1 MTVPSFTIF
10 ERLHRYLSLRRR
22 ILFGATLLIVA
33 LSAIASGRLSIQEDI
48 IAMLPDDSS
57 SVAKDF
63 RLLQLAPFT
72 RKLVITLKGGAAI
85 DPGALV
91 AAADALAQKLR
102 EAKIGSVTTGPAD
115 LSGGFFGW
123 LGASLP
129 SLTSEADLARLAAAS
144 TPGEVQKRLKKSYEQ
159 LLSPEGW
166 ALKGSIQAD
175 PLSFSALALEK
186 LRFLNLIPNMRLVQ
200 NHFVAADGRS
210 ALLVVDSTVSMTDS
224 AGSRELLDKIQ
235 KASAAS
241 LPAGMT
247 ATLVSGH
254 RYTLVNADTIKRD
267 LVLVLTLNAIA
278 VLGIYLVFLRSLSA
292 IFVFLVPSSILVIAS
307 GAIALWDANIFA
319 VTLGFGGVLLGI
331 ADEYAMLIY
340 FSCRQGGKDLAVITG
355 EVARPV
361 LFGAA
366 ATLVSFGVMLLS
378 ALPGQRQLA
387 VYSMTGIVAALL
399 ISLIV
404 LPHLIKPA
412 PPGKLPLGKL
422 YRGWQ
427 LPRRAV
433 IGVWLLL
440 LALCAWQATKVRF
453 NGDLRAV
460 SMVTPEL
467 KQAEDELVST
477 WGDMRGKALLF
488 AEGKDLEEALALN
501 DQLFARL
508 SDRIPAGEMVSLA
521 PLLPSA
527 ALQRANRERWSA
539 FWRDGRAQKL
549 ADDLARE
556 GGAYG
561 FSQLA
566 FAPFLATLSAPPPAA
581 TLEGLRSAGMGE
593 LVDSL
598 VIRTPQAVR
607 VLTLVPDTPK
617 LVAALSEDLKS
628 LPGIHLVSQSR
639 FGDSVGRAII
649 HDFTHYLALTSVLVL
664 VLLIAIFRSPSRVL
678 LVLVPVATGLICM
691 LGIMGMCGLE
701 FNIFNI
707 AATILII
714 GLCVD
719 YGIFMVCR
727 LTEGSNHAAN
737 RAVLVSGLTTLAGLG
752 ALALARHPSMHSIGI
767 TVLFGIGTG
776 IPAALLVI
784 PALCSK
790 EQA

>member
-1 MTVPSFTIF
+1 MTVPSFTPF
-10 ERLHRYLSLRRR
+10 ERLYRHLAGRRR
-22 ILFGATLLIVA
+22 MLCAATLLVVV
-33 LSAIASGRLSIQEDI
+33 LSAVASSRLRIQEDI

-72 RKLVITLKGGAAI
+72 RKLVITLKGGSPG

-91 AAADALAQKLR
+91 AAADGLAQKLR
-102 EAKIGSVTTGPAD
+102 DAKVGSVTTGPAD

-123 LGASLP
+123 LGTTLP
-129 SLTSEADLARLAAAS
+129 SLATPQDLARLAAAT
-144 TPGEVQKRLKKSYEQ
+144 TPAEVRGRLKESYEQ

-166 ALKGSIQAD
+166 AMKGKIQGD
-175 PLSFSALALEK
+175 PLSFSALALGK
-186 LRFLNLIPNMRLVQ
+186 LRFLNLIPNMRLIQ

-210 ALLVVDSTVSMTDS
+210 ALLVVDSAVSMTDS
-224 AGSRELLDKIQ
+224 AGSRALLDKIQ
-235 KASAAS
+235 GASAG

-247 ATLVSGH
+247 ATVVSGH
-254 RYTLVNADTIKRD
+254 RYTLVNADTIKHD
-267 LVLVLTLNAIA
+267 LLVVLTLNAIA
-278 VLGIYLVFLRSLSA
+278 VLAIYLVFLRSLSA

-307 GAIALWDANIFA
+307 GFLALWDANVFA

-340 FSCRQGGKDLAVITG
+340 FSCRQGGKELAVITG

-387 VYSMTGIVAALL
+387 VYAMTGIVASLL
-399 ISLIV
+399 ISLVV

-412 PPGKLPLGKL
+412 PAGALPLAKL
-422 YRGWQ
+422 YRGWR
-427 LPRRAV
+427 LPRRTV
-433 IGVWLLL
+433 IGVWLAL
-440 LALCAWQATKVRF
+440 LALCAWQATRIRF

-467 KQAEDELVST
+467 ARAEAELTST

-488 AEGKDLEEALALN
+488 AEGKDLEQALALN
-501 DQLFARL
+501 DRLFARL
-508 SDRIPAGEMVSLA
+508 SGRIPAGEMVSLA
-521 PLLPSA
+521 PLLPGA
-527 ALQRANRERWSA
+527 ALQRANRERWSS
-539 FWRDGRAQKL
+539 FWQDGRAARL
-549 ADDLARE
+549 GEELARE
-556 GGAYG
+556 GEAFG
-561 FSQLA
+561 FSKLA

-581 TLEGLRSAGMGE
+581 TLEGLRAAGMGE

-598 VIRTPQAVR
+598 VIRSPGVVR
-607 VLTLVPDTPK
+607 VLTLVPDTPQ
-617 LVAALSEDLKS
+617 LVAALTEELKA
-628 LPGIHLVSQSR
+628 LPGVHLVSQSR

-649 HDFTHYLALTSVLVL
+649 HDFTRYLALTSALVL
-664 VLLIAIFRSPSRVL
+664 VLLAAIFRSPSRVL
-678 LVLVPVATGLICM
+678 LVLVPVVTGLVCM
-691 LGIMGMCGLE
+691 LGIMGMLGLE

-727 LTEGSNHAAN
+727 LTEGSSHAAN

-767 TVLFGIGTG
+767 TVLLGIGTG

-784 PALCSK
+784 PALCGQ
-790 EQA
+790 ETA

>member
-1 MTVPSFTIF
+1 MPVPSFTLF
-10 ERLHRYLSLRRR
+10 ERLHRFLAGRRR
-22 ILFGATLLIVA
+22 ALFAATLLVVL
-33 LSAIASGRLSIQEDI
+33 LSALASWRLHIQEDI
-48 IAMLPDDSS
+48 VAMLPDDSS

-72 RKLVITLKGGAAI
+72 RKLVITLKGGTPG
-85 DPGALV
+85 DPAMLI
-91 AAADALAQKLR
+91 AAADRLAQRLR
-102 EAKIGSVTTGPAD
+102 EEKVGSVTLGPAD
-115 LSGGFFGW
+115 LSGEFFGW
-123 LGASLP
+123 LGRTLP
-129 SLTSEADLARLAAAS
+129 SLTSEADLGRLAAAS
-144 TPGEVQKRLKKSYEQ
+144 TPAEVKSRLKAGYEQ

-166 ALKGSIQAD
+166 AMKGAIRTD

-186 LRFLNLIPNMRLVQ
+186 LRYLNLIPNMRLVQ
-200 NHFVAADGRS
+200 NHFVSADGRS
-210 ALLVVDSTVSMTDS
+210 ALLVVDSAVSMTDS
-224 AGSRELLDKIQ
+224 AGSRELLDKIAR
-235 KASAAS
+235 ASAAT
-241 LPAGMT
+241 LPAGLT
-247 ATLVSGH
+247 ATVVSGH
-254 RYTLVNADTIKRD
+254 RYTLANADTIKRD
-267 LVLVLTLNAIA
+267 LILVLTLNAIA

-307 GAIALWDANIFA
+307 GAIGLWDVNIFA

-340 FSCRQGGKDLAVITG
+340 FSCRQGGKELAVITG

-387 VYSMTGIVAALL
+387 LYSMTGILAAVV
-399 ISLIV
+399 ISLVV

-412 PPGKLPLGKL
+412 PAGKLPLANL
-422 YRGWQ
+422 YRGRR

-433 IGVWLLL
+433 IGVWLAV
-440 LALCAWQATKVRF
+440 LAVCAWQATKVRF

-467 KQAEDELVST
+467 HKAEDELVRT

-501 DQLFARL
+501 DRLFACLNSRL
-508 SDRIPAGEMVSLA
+508 AAGEMVSLA
-521 PLLPSA
+521 PILPSA
-527 ALQRANRERWSA
+527 ARQRENRERWSS
-539 FWRDGRAQKL
+539 FWQGGRDRRLG
-549 ADDLARE
+549 DDLARE
-556 GGAYG
+556 GAAFG
-561 FSQLA
+561 FSKVA
-566 FAPFLATLSAPPPAA
+566 FAPFLATLSDRPPEA
-581 TLEGLRSAGMGE
+581 TLEGLRAAGMGE

-598 VIRTPQAVR
+598 IVRSPGVVR

-617 LVAALSEDLKS
+617 LVAALSEDLKG
-628 LPGIHLVSQSR
+628 LPGVRLVSQSR
-639 FGDSVGRAII
+639 FGDSVGKAII
-649 HDFTHYLALTSVLVL
+649 HDFTRYLALTSAL
-664 VLLIAIFRSPSRVL
+664 VLLLLVALFRTPSRIL

-691 LGIMGMCGLE
+691 FGIMGMLGLD

-752 ALALARHPSMHSIGI
+752 ALALARHPSMHSIGV
-767 TVLFGIGTG
+767 TVLLGIGTG

-784 PALCSK
+784 PALCAK
-790 EQA
+790 EPS